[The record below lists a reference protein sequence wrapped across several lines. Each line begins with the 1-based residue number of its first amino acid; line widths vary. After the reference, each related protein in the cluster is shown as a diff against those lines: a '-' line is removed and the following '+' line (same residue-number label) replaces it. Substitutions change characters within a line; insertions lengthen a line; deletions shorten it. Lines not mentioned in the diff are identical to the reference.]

1 MTRQLLPPPTDETV
15 PSREDLVARAAT
27 LREQLWAD
35 APEADRT
42 RRLTDAAVDAVTA
55 AGLNRL
61 MTPWRFGGYET
72 DVRTVLD
79 VSIEIGKGCGN
90 SAWVNAVHNSGNFV
104 VGMFPDQAREDVW
117 GENPDARTSMV
128 LVAPSATVE
137 PADGGLVVTGKWGFA
152 SGSLHAEW
160 ILVLAGKPDSQLL
173 LIPLSDLTIEDTWH
187 VAGMRGTGSNTV
199 VADRA
204 FVPRHRVV
212 PYRPILDGQLP
223 VVRDDEPLYRTTLSG
238 VLQVFLLGGMIGEAS
253 AALDFV
259 LDKAPNRAI
268 ASSTY
273 ASQSDS
279 VPFQVLVAEA
289 AALIDTA
296 RLHATRAADT
306 IDART
311 PLDVPTRAR
320 MRMDAAWT
328 VQKCREAVDLL
339 MTAHGTSAFA
349 EFNPLQRIW
358 RDLGVGSRHGGFGGQ
373 IPQEVYGKA
382 LLGLDPRQASY
393 LL

>member
-1 MTRQLLPPPTDETV
+1 MTRQLLPPTETV
-15 PSREDLVARAAT
+15 PSSEDLIARAEA

-61 MTPWRFGGYET
+61 MTPRRFGGYET

-79 VSIEIGKGCGN
+79 VSIQIGKGCGN

-117 GENPDARTSMV
+117 GDNPDARTSMV

-160 ILVLAGKPDSQLL
+160 ILVLAGQPDSQLL
-173 LIPLSDLTIEDTWH
+173 LIPLSDLTIDDTWH

-199 VADRA
+199 VADRV
-204 FVPRHRVV
+204 FVPQHRAV

-223 VVRDDEPLYRTTLSG
+223 VVREDEPLYRTTLSG

-306 IDART
+306 IDARR